1 MRRRLGLLVATAA
14 LILAAPASAVSE
26 PPPVEARAVLVANGA
41 TGEVLYSR
49 NASRPLPPASITK
62 LMTALVAVER
72 AKPQATVAISPV
84 ATAVGESSVALRA
97 GERMPLRDLLTAAL
111 VQSAND
117 AAYAIAAHVGRGNVA
132 AFIRLMNAKA
142 RGLGL
147 TETRFVRPDGL
158 DTPGHY
164 SSARDVL
171 ALARAVMQKP
181 LLRRLVRLRS
191 ARIAG
196 GRVLFSWND
205 LLGSFPGLVGVKTG
219 HTAAAGWCQVAL
231 ARRDGV
237 PIYAVI
243 LGSPGRTQRNRDL
256 RKLLEWGLAQY
267 ARVAVVEPRRTYGR
281 ATVPFS
287 EEPVRLVAAAR
298 ARAVVRLDRPLVETV
313 WAPSVVEPPLERRER
328 VGEILVREGRRI
340 VARVPLVAAAAV
352 PERGFGDRARWYA
365 ARTLDEAGA
374 VLEDVF
380 GAVL

>member
-1 MRRRLGLLVATAA
+1 
-14 LILAAPASAVSE
+14 
-26 PPPVEARAVLVANGA
+26 
-41 TGEVLYSR
+41 
-49 NASRPLPPASITK
+49 
-62 LMTALVAVER
+62 MTALVAVER
-72 AKPQATVAISPV
+72 AKPRATVAVSPV
-84 ATAVGESSVALRA
+84 ATAVGESSVDLRA
-97 GERMPLRDLLTAAL
+97 GERMSLRDLLAAAL
-111 VQSAND
+111 VQSGND
-117 AAYAIAAHVGRGNVA
+117 AAYAIAAHVGRGNVR
-132 AFIRLMNAKA
+132 AFVRLMNTKA

-147 TETRFVRPDGL
+147 SETRFVRPDGL

-171 ALARAVMQKP
+171 ALARAAMQKP

-219 HTAAAGWCQVAL
+219 HTAAADWCQVAL

-243 LGSPGRTQRNRDL
+243 LGSPSRTRRNRDL
-256 RKLLEWGLAQY
+256 RELLEWGLAQY
-267 ARVAVVEPRRTYGR
+267 ARVAVVDPGRTYAR

-287 EEPVRLVAAAR
+287 EERIRLVAAAP
-298 ARAVVRLDRPLVETV
+298 ARAVVRLDRSLVETV
-313 WAPSVVEPPLERRER
+313 RAPRVVEPPLERRER
-328 VGEILVREGRRI
+328 VGEIEVREGRRI
-340 VARVPLVAAAAV
+340 IARVPLVAVAAV
-352 PERGFGDRARWYA
+352 PERSFRDRARWYA

-374 VLEDVF
+374 VLKDVF

>member
-1 MRRRLGLLVATAA
+1 MRRRLALLVAAAA
-14 LILAAPASAVSE
+14 LVLAAPAPAVTE
-26 PPPVEARAVLVANGA
+26 PPPVQARAALVANGA

-49 NASRPLPPASITK
+49 NASRRLPPASITK
-62 LMTALVAVER
+62 LMTALVAVDR
-72 AKPQATVAISPV
+72 AKPQATVAVSPV
-84 ATAVGESSVALRA
+84 ATSVGESSVDLRA
-97 GERMPLRDLLTAAL
+97 GERLPLRDLLAAAL

-117 AAYAIAAHVGRGNVA
+117 AAYAIAAHVGRGNVR
-132 AFIRLMNAKA
+132 AFVRLMNARA
-142 RGLGL
+142 RLLGL
-147 TETRFVRPDGL
+147 AETRFVRPDGL

-171 ALARAVMQKP
+171 ALARAAMQKP

-205 LLGSFPGLVGVKTG
+205 LLASFPGLVGVKTG
-219 HTAAAGWCQVAL
+219 HTSGAGWCQVAL

-243 LGSPGRTQRNRDL
+243 LGSPSRTQRNRDL
-256 RKLLEWGLAQY
+256 RELLEWGLAQY
-267 ARVAVVEPRRTYGR
+267 ARVAVVEPGRTYAR

-287 EEPVRLVAAAR
+287 EDRLRLLAAAR
-298 ARAVVRLDRPLVETV
+298 ARAVVSVDRPLVERV
-313 WAPSVVEPPLERRER
+313 RAPSVVELPLESRER
-328 VGEILVREGRRI
+328 VGEIEVREGRRI
-340 VARVPLVAAAAV
+340 VARVPLVAARAV
-352 PERGFGDRARWYA
+352 SEPGLRDRVRWYA